1 MWVTSRAV
9 AVAVV
14 AAAAMGVVAV
24 EVVAEATQAATGE
37 DQTLSGVVQV
47 VFKQQQ
53 VRRMVVQH

>member
-1 MWVTSRAV
+1 MLVTPRAV

-24 EVVAEATQAATGE
+24 EVVAEAIQAATGE

-47 VFKQQQ
+47 VFEQQQ